1 MVALTVE
8 QWVAQGNT
16 ITTIAPAK
24 PKLVGSLGKH
34 LELELIEGEKSLE
47 QLLTV
52 FEDEKQLKKAIAS
65 AEKMGLEIYTYF
77 QDGVTMYKL
86 LNSSEPKVKVSI
98 KKDLEKSIR
107 SYLAKCKT
115 HSSYA
120 RYWGYI
126 EGLHEAKKINVAQYD
141 MVMQWWEE

>member
-1 MVALTVE
+1 MTAYTVE

-65 AEKMGLEIYTYF
+65 AEKMGHEIYCYSLHGT
-77 QDGVTMYKL
+77 TIYKL
-86 LNSSEPKVKVSI
+86 NTMPKPNKVEI
-98 KKDLEKSIR
+98 KKDLAKSIKN
-107 SYLAKCKT
+107 YLAVCKAQG
-115 HSSYA
+115 SYA
-120 RYWGYI
+120 RYWGYVD
-126 EGLHEAKKINVAQYD
+126 GLRESKKLNVMQYD